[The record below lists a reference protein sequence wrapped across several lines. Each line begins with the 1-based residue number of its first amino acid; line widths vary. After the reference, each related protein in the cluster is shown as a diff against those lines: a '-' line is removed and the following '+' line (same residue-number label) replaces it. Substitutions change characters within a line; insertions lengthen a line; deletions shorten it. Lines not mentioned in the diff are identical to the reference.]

1 MGIKKR
7 KKMIT
12 YTNPP
17 ILKFEADKKDIKHI
31 SAKILAEI
39 LKGEQTEITIN
50 KDNTISAKL
59 KHWHKPY
66 NEKGEL
72 KPIYRNAI
80 QILGDNQMKFD
91 KINTEPQK
99 EEDEYEKTL
108 IETADQTTRNIKHI
122 LDDIID
128 NTGKIQSIKI
138 RLDNNQTKPLLQT
151 LTKHSQELTDTH
163 LNWTIKEYCE
173 NDIELTLEQI
183 IYYGEKD

>member
-1 MGIKKR
+1 
-7 KKMIT
+7 MIT

-17 ILKFEADKKDIKHI
+17 ILKFEAGKEDIKHI

-59 KHWHKPY
+59 KHWHNPY
-66 NEKGEL
+66 TKKGKL
-72 KPIYRNAI
+72 KPIYQKALQFI
-80 QILGDNQMKFD
+80 SEEKQMKFD

-99 EEDEYEKTL
+99 EEEDDEKTL
-108 IETADQTTRNIKHI
+108 IETSDQTTRNIKHI

-151 LTKHSQELTDTH
+151 LTKHSQELTEEH

-173 NDIELTLEQI
+173 NDIELTLERI

>member
-1 MGIKKR
+1 
-7 KKMIT
+7 MIT
-12 YTNPP
+12 YNNPP
-17 ILKFEADKKDIKHI
+17 ILKFEADKENIKHI
-31 SAKILAEI
+31 NAKILAEI

-59 KHWHKPY
+59 KYWRKPY

-99 EEDEYEKTL
+99 EEEDDEKTL

-151 LTKHSQELTDTH
+151 LTKHSKALTEEH
-163 LNWTIKEYCE
+163 LNWTITEYCE
-173 NDIELTLEQI
+173 NDIELKLERI
-183 IYYGEKD
+183 IFYGEKD